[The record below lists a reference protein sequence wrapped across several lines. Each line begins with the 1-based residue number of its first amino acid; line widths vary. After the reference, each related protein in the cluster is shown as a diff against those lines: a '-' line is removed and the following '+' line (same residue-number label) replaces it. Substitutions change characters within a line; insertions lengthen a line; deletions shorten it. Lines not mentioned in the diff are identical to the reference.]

1 MDLKDVRLFKN
12 TEIDIDKIEIRE
24 YPSNYTIE
32 IEGETSLYLGIVL
45 EGRVFVRAYSL
56 AGKEFIISTIDPG
69 MVFGDVL
76 LFGTKSNI
84 YPGNLITSGKTVLAI
99 LPNDQVRHLI
109 QTSPNFS
116 TNYLSLLSDKVY
128 SINHKS
134 KLLSQDSVRDKIL
147 FYLHQEMRQQQTNK
161 IQLNMSKEELANN
174 LFMQRPSLSRELIKM
189 RDEGI
194 LDFDRWTIT
203 LKQRR

>member
-1 MDLKDVRLFKN
+1 MQLKDVKLFSN
-12 TEIDIDKIEIRE
+12 TDIDISKIEIKE

-32 IEGETSLYLGIVL
+32 IEGDKSLYLGIIL

-56 AGKEFIISTIDPG
+56 SGKDFIISTLDPG

-76 LFGTKSNI
+76 LFGTKSNT
-84 YPGNLITSGKTVLAI
+84 YPGNLITNGKTLIAI
-99 LPNDQVRHLI
+99 LPNDEVRHLI

-147 FYLHQEMRQQQTNK
+147 FYLHQEMKQQQNNK
-161 IQLNMSKEELANN
+161 IHLNMSKEELANN

-189 RDEGI
+189 REEGLI
-194 LDFDRWTIT
+194 EFDRWTIT
-203 LKQRR
+203 LKP

>member
-1 MDLKDVRLFKN
+1 MELKDVRLFKN
-12 TEIDIDKIEIRE
+12 TDINISNIDIRE

-32 IEGETSLYLGIVL
+32 IEGDTSLYLGIIL
-45 EGRVFVRAYSL
+45 KGRVFVKAYSL
-56 AGKEFIISTIDPG
+56 AGKDFIISTLDPG

-76 LFGTKSNI
+76 LFGTKSNT
-84 YPGNLITSGKTVLAI
+84 YPGNIITSGKTIIAV
-99 LPNDQVRHLI
+99 LPNDQVRYLI
-109 QTSPNFS
+109 QTSSNFS

-147 FYLHQEMRQQQTNK
+147 FYLHQEMKQQKNNK

-189 RDEGI
+189 REEGI

-203 LKQRR
+203 LK

>member
-1 MDLKDVRLFKN
+1 MQLKDVKLFSN
-12 TEIDIDKIEIRE
+12 TDIDISKIEIKE

-32 IEGETSLYLGIVL
+32 IEGDKSLYLGIIL

-56 AGKEFIISTIDPG
+56 SGKDFIISTLDPG

-76 LFGTKSNI
+76 LFGTKSNT
-84 YPGNLITSGKTVLAI
+84 YPGNLITNGKTLIAI
-99 LPNDQVRHLI
+99 LPNDEVRHLI

-134 KLLSQDSVRDKIL
+134 KLLSQDSVRNKIL
-147 FYLHQEMRQQQTNK
+147 FYLHQEMKQQQNNK
-161 IQLNMSKEELANN
+161 IHLNMSKEELANN

-189 RDEGI
+189 REEGLI
-194 LDFDRWTIT
+194 EFDRWTIT
-203 LKQRR
+203 LKP